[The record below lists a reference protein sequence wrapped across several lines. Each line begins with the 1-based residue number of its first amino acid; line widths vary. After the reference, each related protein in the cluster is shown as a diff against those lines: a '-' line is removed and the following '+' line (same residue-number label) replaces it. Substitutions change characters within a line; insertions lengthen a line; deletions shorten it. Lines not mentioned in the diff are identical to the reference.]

1 MNTPYEPDP
10 PAQRWVPAL
19 ASAACESARPW
30 YVMMSK
36 PRQEQHAASKLREQG
51 YDVCLLMLEQ
61 WVRRAGALSKK
72 QAVMFPRY
80 GFVRPAMPQQAVGPI
95 RSTPGVTCLVRFGP
109 VLACLSAERVLA
121 LQVLVAE
128 RAACPPEQPFPTG
141 QQVVFSA
148 GPLKGLGGIVSSSAA
163 ERVLVM
169 ISMLGREQT
178 VAVQVGELAVA

>member
-61 WVRRAGALSKK
+61 WVRRAGALSRK
-72 QAVMFPRY
+72 QAVMLARHAAAGRWPHKKHPRRDLS
-80 GFVRPAMPQQAVGPI
+80 GQIRARAGVPVG
-95 RSTPGVTCLVRFGP
+95 
-109 VLACLSAERVLA
+109 
-121 LQVLVAE
+121 
-128 RAACPPEQPFPTG
+128 
-141 QQVVFSA
+141 
-148 GPLKGLGGIVSSSAA
+148 
-163 ERVLVM
+163 
-169 ISMLGREQT
+169 
-178 VAVQVGELAVA
+178 